1 MVTTPQVAA
10 AEVAER
16 AGAIAQQTR
25 QRIVGVVENMSWL
38 ELPDGTRM
46 DIFGSGGGQIVADS
60 LSKLVGTNVPLLG
73 QIPLDPRLREAGD
86 QGEPI
91 VKAMPDAPAAVVL
104 RELADKLSTRSR
116 GLAGRLLSVSPA
128 GR

>member
-1 MVTTPQVAA
+1 IPNGEILVVTTPQVAA

-60 LSKLVGTNVPLLG
+60 LSKLVGTTVPLLG
-73 QIPLDPRLREAGD
+73 QVPLDPRLREAGD

-91 VKAMPDAPAAVVL
+91 VKAMPDAPAAV
-104 RELADKLSTRSR
+104 
-116 GLAGRLLSVSPA
+116 
-128 GR
+128 